1 MSQPPRHFS
10 TAARVHPG
18 IVAHMPMPR
27 PRSVPIKG
35 LTTVAAV
42 AVAAYGAKT
51 YYDRVVEVSAQ
62 RRNDS
67 YREQQAR
74 NERLMDMYGDRT
86 SLAELERAVS
96 HYEKK

>member
-1 MSQPPRHFS
+1 
-10 TAARVHPG
+10 
-18 IVAHMPMPR
+18 MPLPLQALYVVSGHVTNSICR
-27 PRSVPIKG
+27 

-51 YYDRVVEVSAQ
+51 YYDRAVEVSAQ

-74 NERLMDMYGDRT
+74 NEQLMDMYGDRT

>member
-1 MSQPPRHFS
+1 MSNPPRHFS

-18 IVAHMPMPR
+18 IVAHMPR
-27 PRSVPIKG
+27 PHTVPIKG

-42 AVAAYGAKT
+42 VVAAYGAKT
-51 YYDRVVEVSAQ
+51 YYDRALEVEAQ

-74 NERLMDMYGDRT
+74 NEQLMDMYGDRS
-86 SLAELERAVS
+86 SLAELERAVQ

>member
-1 MSQPPRHFS
+1 LCNS
-10 TAARVHPG
+10 
-18 IVAHMPMPR
+18 
-27 PRSVPIKG
+27 

-42 AVAAYGAKT
+42 AVATYAAKT
-51 YYDRVVEVSAQ
+51 YYDRALELSAQ

-74 NERLMDMYGDRT
+74 NEQLMDMYGDR
-86 SLAELERAVS
+86 SNLEALERAVQ